1 MHLDLPIKLK
11 LVWFLIMT
19 SKHKM
24 RQQIFE
30 IVHKR
35 FSTLYVNVQTMK
47 KKKQL
52 VYFLVLKIVIIL
64 S

>member
-1 MHLDLPIKLK
+1 
-11 LVWFLIMT
+11 MT

-24 RQQIFE
+24 RQLIFE

-35 FSTLYVNVQTMK
+35 FSTLCVNVQTME

>member
-1 MHLDLPIKLK
+1 
-11 LVWFLIMT
+11 MT

-35 FSTLYVNVQTMK
+35 FLTLYVNVQTM